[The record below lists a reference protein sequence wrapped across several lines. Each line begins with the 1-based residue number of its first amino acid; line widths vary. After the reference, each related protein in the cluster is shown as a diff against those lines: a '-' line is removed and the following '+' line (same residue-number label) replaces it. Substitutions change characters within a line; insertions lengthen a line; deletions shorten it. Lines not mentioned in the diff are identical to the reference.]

1 MVWFYFGSGHGKG
14 VHDGVRTI
22 LKQEIQ
28 KEQMNMNSEW
38 LQCVADVVAFSQR
51 KKVKQHATYTS
62 VRRDVIPYFL
72 LIKLK
77 DVDWLASWDYKQI
90 LGC

>member
-38 LQCVADVVAFSQR
+38 L
-51 KKVKQHATYTS
+51 
-62 VRRDVIPYFL
+62 
-72 LIKLK
+72 
-77 DVDWLASWDYKQI
+77 
-90 LGC
+90 